1 MSETANELTAQEQ
14 DYFATRGESGLTE
27 AEETDGP
34 DEDNAGAEEQQNPD
48 TEARY
53 SRTVP
58 HGALHA
64 EREEHKKTRAELQ
77 QLRAETAQIQQ
88 EFQAMLAAIQKQ
100 DEEAETDLPPDPR
113 EDFLGFTRWQV
124 NEISQLKSQIAEND
138 RREKEARQMVQAE
151 QALWNEWSQ
160 SVEQAKTE
168 YSDIDDALNFLGAAR
183 DHQLSILGQV
193 DTRFRDRSFRENQ
206 MRAELRDIIVTTFQQ
221 GKDPAKTVYK
231 IARAYGYG
239 HEPGARFTQLDHAQS
254 ASRTLTATTG
264 KGAGDPLL
272 LETVANLSEEEF
284 SEWYRNNRNTFRKMF
299 GG

>member
-1 MSETANELTAQEQ
+1 MSETADEFTAQEQ
-14 DYFATRGESGLTE
+14 EYFAACDESGLTQ
-27 AEETDGP
+27 AEEADGP
-34 DEDNAGAEEQQNPD
+34 DEAVAGAEEQQTLD
-48 TEARY
+48 AEARY

-100 DEEAETDLPPDPR
+100 DEEAAMNLPPDPR

-138 RREKEARQMVQAE
+138 RREKEARQMAQAE

-160 SVEQAKTE
+160 SVEQARTE
-168 YSDIDDALNFLGAAR
+168 YSDIDDALNFLETAR
-183 DHQLSILGQV
+183 DRQLSILGQV

-206 MRAELRDIIVTTFQQ
+206 MRTELRDIVVTTFQQ
-221 GKDPAKTVYK
+221 GKDPAKAVYE

-239 HEPGARFTQLDHAQS
+239 HEPGARFAQLDHAQS
-254 ASRTLTATTG
+254 ASRTLTATAG

-284 SEWYRNNRNTFRKMF
+284 SEWYRNNRDTFRKMF